1 MISTQRGQGG
11 EFTLFGSD
19 VMEWPTLGVSPEE
32 AQRRFD
38 ALQAKLVDQWK
49 LIGGYNVF
57 EQTMVVVPSVSLD
70 LNAPASV
77 LQMYEE
83 RMLFLLLLLRKPRAR
98 IIYLSSMPILPDILD
113 YYMSLLPGVIPSHA
127 RRRLET
133 VPVLDATPRPL
144 TRKILERPRLIER
157 IRGLIPHPETTHLV
171 PYNTTHLER
180 DLALR
185 LGIPMYGADPKHLV
199 HGTKSGSRRLF
210 AAVGVPH
217 APGSEDVRTAED
229 CVAALRALREL
240 RPEVGK
246 AIVKLN
252 DSVSGEGNAEVDL
265 EGLPLSGARGERAA
279 LRERLDHMKFELA
292 DFTLER
298 YLELLYERGGA
309 VEERLSG
316 REFCSPS
323 VQARITPLGSVEI
336 LSTHDQLLGGRGGQS
351 YLGARFPADPAYSTT
366 IARETEKVA
375 RRLSQEGVIG
385 RFAVDFVVVRD
396 GADDWKPY
404 AIEINLR
411 KGGTTAPFLILE
423 FLVSGRFDWERSVFE
438 SPSGKSKFYVADDHL
453 ESEVLRALTPEDV
466 LEVTVRNRLHYD
478 HTTQKGV
485 VYQMLSAVT
494 ECGRVGVTAVG
505 DSPEEAEAL
514 WQKTRAH
521 LLEEATVAARDTGL
535 APAG

>member
-1 MISTQRGQGG
+1 
-11 EFTLFGSD
+11 
-19 VMEWPTLGVSPEE
+19 
-32 AQRRFD
+32 
-38 ALQAKLVDQWK
+38 
-49 LIGGYNVF
+49 
-57 EQTMVVVPSVSLD
+57 
-70 LNAPASV
+70 
-77 LQMYEE
+77 
-83 RMLFLLLLLRKPRAR
+83 
-98 IIYLSSMPILPDILD
+98 
-113 YYMSLLPGVIPSHA
+113 
-127 RRRLET
+127 
-133 VPVLDATPRPL
+133 
-144 TRKILERPRLIER
+144 
-157 IRGLIPHPETTHLV
+157 
-171 PYNTTHLER
+171 
-180 DLALR
+180 
-185 LGIPMYGADPKHLV
+185 
-199 HGTKSGSRRLF
+199 
-210 AAVGVPH
+210 VPH
-217 APGSEDVRTAED
+217 APGSEDIRTAED
-229 CVAALRALREL
+229 CVAALRVLREQL
-240 RPEVGK
+240 PGVRK

-265 EGLPLSGARGERAA
+265 EGLPPSGATGERAA

-298 YLELLYERGGA
+298 YLELLYERGGV

-323 VQARITPLGSVEI
+323 VQARITPLGNVEI
-336 LSTHDQLLGGRGGQS
+336 LSTHDQLLGGKGGQS
-351 YLGARFPADPAYSTT
+351 FLGARFPAHAAYSTT

-438 SPSGKSKFYVADDHL
+438 SPTGRSKFYVADDHL
-453 ESEVLRALTPEDV
+453 ESDVLRALTPEDV

-505 DSPEEAEAL
+505 DSPREAEVL

-521 LLEEATVAARDTGL
+521 LLEEATVAAQDTGL
-535 APAG
+535 LPAD